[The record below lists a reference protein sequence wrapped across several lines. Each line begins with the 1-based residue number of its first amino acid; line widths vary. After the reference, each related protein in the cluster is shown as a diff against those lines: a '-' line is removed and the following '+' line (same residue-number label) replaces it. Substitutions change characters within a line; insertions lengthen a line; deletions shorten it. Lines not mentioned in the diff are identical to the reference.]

1 MRIPVY
7 MANKNDT
14 VGDKLTALLVERLPK
29 EKIEACI
36 GFERLVH
43 LLIRIGERPEI
54 IVIYTS
60 NILELERIVSIRQ
73 LLTDIAVL
81 LVIPDENEATLTLG
95 HKLRPRLL
103 IASSGDLT
111 VIPAMLTKMRTHHAD
126 TRNVTSVSL

>member
-7 MANKNDT
+7 MEARND
-14 VGDKLTALLVERLPK
+14 GGEKLTALLEERLPK

-43 LLIRIGERPEI
+43 LLTSIGERPEM

-73 LLTDIAVL
+73 LLTDTAVL
-81 LVIPDENEATLTLG
+81 LVIPDENDATLTLG

-111 VIPAMLTKMRTHHAD
+111 VIPDMLTKMRTHHSDA
-126 TRNVTSVSL
+126 RNVTSVSF